1 VELLISLQNF
11 PNTWIIPEFLLD
23 HLRTFG
29 FQPQKILRP
38 DPRES
43 TYLAGMTLTLFEGFH
58 WEGGGTHEKGRRGVP
73 STGYMVELNV
83 KKWLFSGDTRTYH
96 SGALTQFGPV
106 DVLFAHLWLGRGC
119 ALQAAP
125 ELLKAFCLFCLSSQ
139 PRRIIVTHLEEI
151 CRKPE
156 EYWDDRHFVLVE
168 DWFRMH
174 APEIEVEPAYT
185 GNHLVL

>member
-1 VELLISLQNF
+1 MELLISLQNF